1 MQKILV
7 TGNLGYIG
15 YIMTEELL
23 KEDYDV
29 VGFDTNFYADKL
41 LFDFEY
47 SKDFTQINKDIRN
60 ISSKALKGVD
70 AVIHL
75 AALSNDPLG
84 ELNPGLTEEINLDH
98 SLRLATLAKKA
109 GVERIL
115 FSSSCSIYGETNNE
129 SLTEE
134 DEMNPVSAY
143 AESKIKLEKEL
154 SELADKNFS
163 PVYFRNGTAYGVSPS
178 MRFDLV
184 LNNLMGWAYTT
195 DEIKILSDGR
205 AWRPIVHI
213 RDISKAFIAG
223 LKAPKEVIHDQAFNV
238 GLNSENYQVKEMA
251 EKIHELM
258 PECEVKIMGKHNPDQ
273 RTYVV
278 NFDKINDTLKHF
290 TPKWNIEKGVSELLN
305 TFKKV
310 ELTEE
315 KFQDR
320 HFTRIKQLKYLRSNN
335 LLDENLF
342 WKKK

>member
-1 MQKILV
+1 MQNIVV

-15 YIMTEELL
+15 YVMTEELL
-23 KEDYDV
+23 EEGYDV
-29 VGFDTNFYADKL
+29 IGVDTNFYADKL

-47 SKDFTQINKDIRN
+47 SKDFAQINKDIRT
-60 ISSKALKGVD
+60 ISSEVFRDVD

-84 ELNPGLTEEINLDH
+84 ELNPGLTEEINLTY

-109 GVERIL
+109 GVKRFL

-143 AESKIKLEKEL
+143 AESKIKLEKKL
-154 SELADKNFS
+154 SELADGDFS

-223 LKAPKEVIHDQAFNV
+223 LKAPKDAIHDQAFNV

-251 EKIHELM
+251 EKIHEQM
-258 PECEVKIMGKHNPDQ
+258 PECEVKIMGEHNPDQ

-278 NFDKINDTLKHF
+278 NFDKINDTLEYF
-290 TPKWNIEKGVSELLN
+290 TPEWNIEKGVSELLN
-305 TFKKV
+305 SFKKI

-315 KFQDR
+315 IFQDR
-320 HFTRIKQLKYLRSNN
+320 HFTRLKQLKYLKNNN